1 MQSIERKEGRLLRSG
16 QPCSK
21 CGGSDPLALYE
32 NENEA
37 GEKYVS
43 GYCFSNCGYLSPR
56 DLGEDYPMSMIFDET
71 DFYEEGVMQEELDN
85 ILELNSRGWK
95 ERYLKKA
102 THEFYGVK
110 MEFDDDGQAAFQ
122 YTPVTED
129 GELVGFHKRNCK
141 EKKFSAVGRNK
152 VTSEFFGQ
160 SLFSAGG
167 KYLVITGGQ
176 NDAMSVYQTL
186 FDSSGYKN
194 ACISPTCGEP
204 NAAKQLQNNY
214 EYVSSF
220 EKVILMMDN
229 DAEGEKAAM
238 QMARLL
244 KPGQAY
250 VATFNESGCK
260 DPNDYI
266 MRGKQKQLID
276 AFWKASKY
284 SPVDVLHLEEMWDD
298 FENEDSNAK
307 IPFPDSWSTLNEM
320 LGGGGELGEI
330 TVIGSLTS
338 IGKSTIINNIVYH
351 LIENTDFKVGA
362 MYLEGTKREVVR
374 DLLGLDMS
382 INLRHKD
389 RQDVDMKSLK
399 ERFFGYLA
407 AKDQFC
413 YVDHQGS
420 ISNKEIFDKLRYL
433 VKGEGCN
440 VIVLDPLQAAVNSS
454 ENGAIINFMDTLLK
468 FAKETN
474 TYIIV
479 VSHMKKPSGDDPH
492 DVSEYDL
499 MGSSSINQIAFNT
512 ILLSRDKMSDD
523 PKIRNATKLQAVK
536 CRRTGTTGNA
546 GWLRYDNN
554 TTHMY
559 ATADPYADHGETI
572 SDGDDSAP
580 DVVPEQ
586 ALDFSEFEEY
596 GNVG

>member
-1 MQSIERKEGRLLRSG
+1 MTDIDRKPGRLVRSG
-16 QPCSK
+16 QPCPS
-21 CGGSDPLALYE
+21 CGGSDPLAIYE
-32 NENEA
+32 NEAEN
-37 GEKYVS
+37 GEKYLS
-43 GYCFSNCGYLSPR
+43 GYCFSNCGYIPPR
-56 DLGEDYPMSMIFDET
+56 DLGSAYPNIVDVT
-71 DFYEEGVMQEELDN
+71 DFYEEGVMQEELDA
-85 ILELNSRGWK
+85 ILELSTRGWK

-102 THEFYGVK
+102 THEFYGVR
-110 MEFDDDGQAAFQ
+110 MQFDDNGDAEYQ

-141 EKKFSAVGRNK
+141 QKGFSAVGRNK
-152 VTSEFFGQ
+152 VSSEFFGQ
-160 SLFSAGG
+160 SLFPAGG

-176 NDAMSVYQTL
+176 NDAMAVYQTL
-186 FDSSGYKN
+186 FDHSGYKTP
-194 ACISPTCGEP
+194 CISPTCGEP
-204 NAAKQLQNNY
+204 NAPKQLQNNY

-220 EKVILMMDN
+220 EKVILMMDD

-250 VATFNESGCK
+250 VANLNEANCK

-266 MRGKQKQLID
+266 MNGKQKQLID

-284 SPVDVLHLEEMWDD
+284 SPVDVLHLGDMWED
-298 FENEDSNAK
+298 FENEDDNVK
-307 IPFPDSWSTLNEM
+307 VPFPDSWSTLNEM
-320 LGGGGELGEI
+320 MGGGGELGEI
-330 TVIGSLTS
+330 SVIASLTS

-362 MYLEGTKREVVR
+362 MYLEGTRREVVR

-382 INLRHKD
+382 INLRNTPRDQIDMAQLKD
-389 RQDVDMKSLK
+389 R
-399 ERFFGYLA
+399 FFNYLA
-407 AKDQFC
+407 AKDQLV

-440 VIVLDPLQAAVNSS
+440 VVVLDPLQAAVNSS
-454 ENGAIINFMDTLLK
+454 ENGAIIDFMDTLLK

-479 VSHMKKPSGDDPH
+479 VSHMKKPKGDDPH

-499 MGSSSINQIAFNT
+499 LGSSSINQIAFNT

-523 PKIRNATKLQAVK
+523 AHIRNATKIKIVK
-536 CRRTGTTGNA
+536 CRRTGNTGDA
-546 GWLRYDNN
+546 GWLRYDVN
-554 TTHMY
+554 TTHMF
-559 ATADPYADHGETI
+559 ATADPYSQHGEI
-572 SDGDDSAP
+572 VSDGDDSAP
-580 DVVPEQ
+580 TEVPEQ
-586 ALDFSEFEEY
+586 ELDFSEFEEY
-596 GNVG
+596 GS

>member
-1 MQSIERKEGRLLRSG
+1 MTSVDRKPGRLIKSG
-16 QPCSK
+16 QPCPK
-21 CGGSDPLALYE
+21 CGGSDPMAIYE
-32 NENEA
+32 NETDL
-37 GEKYVS
+37 GEKYIS
-43 GYCFSNCGYLSPR
+43 GYCFSNCGYISPR
-56 DLGEDYPMSMIFDET
+56 DLGDKYPTASLDIS
-71 DFYEEGVMQEELDN
+71 DFYEEGIMQEELDE
-85 ILELNSRGWK
+85 ILELSTRGWK

-102 THEFYGVK
+102 THEFYGVR
-110 MEFDDDGQAAFQ
+110 MQFDEEGQAQYQ

-129 GELVGFHKRNCK
+129 GELTGFHKRNCK
-141 EKKFSAVGRNK
+141 EKAFSVVGRNK

-160 SLFSAGG
+160 SLFPAGG

-176 NDAMSVYQTL
+176 NDAMAVFQTL
-186 FDSSGYKN
+186 FDNSGYKT

-204 NAAKQLQNNY
+204 NAPKQLQNNY

-250 VATFNESGCK
+250 VANLNEAGCK

-266 MRGKQKQLID
+266 MSGRQKQLID

-284 SPVDVLHLEEMWDD
+284 SPVDVLHLGDMWED
-298 FENEDSNAK
+298 FESEDDNVK
-307 IPFPDSWSTLNEM
+307 VPFPDSWSMLNDM
-320 LGGGGELGEI
+320 MGGGGELGEI
-330 TVIGSLTS
+330 SVIASLTS

-382 INLRHKD
+382 INLRTTSRDQIDMTQLKD
-389 RQDVDMKSLK
+389 R
-399 ERFFGYLA
+399 FFNYLA
-407 AKDQFC
+407 AKDQLV

-440 VIVLDPLQAAVNSS
+440 VVVLDPLQAAVNSS
-454 ENGAIINFMDTLLK
+454 ENGAIIDFMDTLLK

-499 MGSSSINQIAFNT
+499 LGSSSINQIAFNT
-512 ILLSRDKMSDD
+512 VLLSRDKMSDD
-523 PKIRNATKLQAVK
+523 PKIRNATKIKIVK
-536 CRRTGTTGNA
+536 CRRTGNTGDA
-546 GWLRYDNN
+546 GWLRYDTN
-554 TTHMY
+554 TTHMF
-559 ATADPYADHGETI
+559 ATADPYSDHGEI
-572 SDGDDSAP
+572 VSDGDSSAP
-580 DVVPEQ
+580 KEIPDQE
-586 ALDFSEFEEY
+586 LDFSEFEEY
-596 GNVG
+596 GSQG

>member
-1 MQSIERKEGRLLRSG
+1 MHHERKEGRLLKSG
-16 QPCSK
+16 QPCPK
-21 CGGSDPLALYE
+21 CGGSDPLAIYE
-32 NENEA
+32 NENEE
-37 GEKYVS
+37 GEKYIS

-56 DLGEDYPMSMIFDET
+56 DLGEDYPISIIFDET
-71 DFYEEGVMQEELDN
+71 DFYDEGVMQEQLDD
-85 ILELNSRGWK
+85 ILKLEIRGWK
-95 ERYLKKA
+95 DRYLKKS
-102 THEFYGVK
+102 THEFYGVR
-110 MEFDDDGQAAFQ
+110 MEFDSEGAASYQ

-129 GELVGFHKRNCK
+129 GELTGFHSRNCK
-141 EKKFSAVGRNK
+141 EKKFVSIGRNK

-160 SLFSAGG
+160 SLFPAGG
-167 KYLVITGGQ
+167 KFLVIAGGQ
-176 NDAMSVYQTL
+176 NDAMSMYQTL
-186 FDSSGYKN
+186 LDSSGYKT

-204 NAAKQLQNNY
+204 NSAKQLQHNY

-220 EKVILMMDN
+220 EKVILMMDD
-229 DAEGEKAAM
+229 DAEGEKAAL

-250 VATFNESGCK
+250 IANLSESGCK

-266 MRGKQKQLID
+266 VKGKQKQLID
-276 AFWKASKY
+276 AFWKAAKY

-298 FENEDSNAK
+298 FENEDSNIK
-307 IPFPDSWSTLNEM
+307 IPFPDSWSTLNDM
-320 LGGGGELGEI
+320 MGGGGERGEI

-351 LIENTDFKVGA
+351 LIENTELKVGA

-374 DLLGLDMS
+374 DLLGLDSS
-382 INLRHKD
+382 INLRKVDRSTIDMKALKD
-389 RQDVDMKSLK
+389 R
-399 ERFFGYLA
+399 FFNYLA

-433 VKGEGCN
+433 VKGEGCD

-454 ENGAIINFMDTLLK
+454 ENGAIIDFMDTLLK

-479 VSHMKKPSGDDPH
+479 VSHMRKPSGDDPH
-492 DVSEYDL
+492 AVSEYDL

-523 PKIRNATKLQAVK
+523 PLIRNATKLQLVK
-536 CRRTGTTGNA
+536 CRRTGNTSVA
-546 GWLRYDNN
+546 GWLRYDSD
-554 TTHMY
+554 TTHMF
-559 ATADPYADHGETI
+559 ATSDPYSDHGDTLEKEEEGEI
-572 SDGDDSAP
+572 
-580 DVVPEQ
+580 
-586 ALDFSEFEEY
+586 DFSEFEEY
-596 GNVG
+596 GKAG